1 MYHSALLFVY
11 VYLDE
16 CQGEKQRE
24 IIRTRVTEYM
34 NRAERI
40 KEFLKTGKKAKPMKD
55 DTNSKNKDSGSSEE
69 DDENSKFQ
77 KAMNKSI
84 IVEKPN
90 IKWTD
95 VAGLEGAKE
104 SLQNAIIL
112 PVKFPH
118 MFQGSINSEFN
129 NFPY

>member
-1 MYHSALLFVY
+1 
-11 VYLDE
+11 
-16 CQGEKQRE
+16 
-24 IIRTRVTEYM
+24 M

-104 SLQNAIIL
+104 ALQNAIIL